1 MAKRKMGPQSY
12 EDFFSSQ
19 SKMGKLREVQT
30 LRYYEEAVKKINSF
44 PTPPPQA
51 KLEIPKGFGS
61 DKKKDGTSDKFVK
74 FIIDRISKDDR
85 LKKFR
90 P

>member
-1 MAKRKMGPQSY
+1 MGKQSY

-44 PTPPPQA
+44 LTPPPQA
-51 KLEIPKGFGS
+51 KLEIPKGFGL
-61 DKKKDGTSDKFVK
+61 DKDEDGTSDKFVK
-74 FIIDRISKDDR
+74 LVIDRISKDNR